1 LVRGSGVCGCP
12 PFYIVFIGRCA
23 GYAQMDTEP
32 GSAAATP
39 DSVALSLRECKDSLD
54 SLHQRMD
61 RFYVWASQLQVEYR
75 DLKQRVGFMES
86 AVVR

>member
-1 LVRGSGVCGCP
+1 
-12 PFYIVFIGRCA
+12 
-23 GYAQMDTEP
+23 MDTAP
-32 GSAAATP
+32 GSAAATA